1 MKDRSKCRK
10 GCDCTGIGAIA
21 CLRHGCY
28 APGAMVDFQKGE
40 RQMNIDYALCE
51 ALANTHTQDA
61 PHCIFVY
68 DINCQYITNL
78 RARIAAG
85 EFLKINDNLFFVPG
99 IGLFHVHG
107 HQVLCYP
114 RFAPTFIDG
123 AGQADGE
130 ILETLWAVLNEAARS
145 TRTMTLAHRA
155 EVLDAHAADNNWK
168 KMINMG
174 NFLRHCN
181 YIRCS

>member
-1 MKDRSKCRK
+1 VKDRSKCCK

-21 CLRHGCY
+21 RLRHGCY
-28 APGAMVDFQKGE
+28 APGAMVDFQKRE

-78 RARIAAG
+78 RTRIAAG
-85 EFLKINDNLFFVPG
+85 EFLKISNNLFFIPG

-107 HQVLCYP
+107 RSLHSPTCSDQRRSAPISKGSALIRIMHMSFSSHFGWKSTQQWLTQHHSVL
-114 RFAPTFIDG
+114 I
-123 AGQADGE
+123 
-130 ILETLWAVLNEAARS
+130 S
-145 TRTMTLAHRA
+145 TDQSAQR
-155 EVLDAHAADNNWK
+155 
-168 KMINMG
+168 
-174 NFLRHCN
+174 
-181 YIRCS
+181 